1 MLNLLLHLV
10 LLFSEAPHGLRY
22 LRVGGRGFCLGAGK
36 TRSQKMLENAA
47 ESPASSAPRKSGS
60 HFSRQKPSS
69 GMGESILSKDR
80 TISRTKQWRHAEEAS
95 PKCTMVT
102 GPIDL
107 YTGGE
112 GGKDP
117 DEEANPRK

>member
-1 MLNLLLHLV
+1 MLVNRADSHT
-10 LLFSEAPHGLRY
+10 SG
-22 LRVGGRGFCLGAGK
+22 
-36 TRSQKMLENAA
+36 
-47 ESPASSAPRKSGS
+47 APRKSGS

>member
-1 MLNLLLHLV
+1 MWAGVDSAWEQEKL
-10 LLFSEAPHGLRY
+10 EAR
-22 LRVGGRGFCLGAGK
+22 K
-36 TRSQKMLENAA
+36 ILEKAA
-47 ESPASSAPRKSGS
+47 ESHTSGAPRKSGS